1 MLRLAALAGSVRP
14 DEARRLGGRGGYLHP
29 RRECLD
35 RFARA
40 KTREFRSLRV
50 PLDRGAREL
59 ITRML
64 QERLD
69 SRIALE

>member
-1 MLRLAALAGSVRP
+1 MVRLAAVDGVVRA
-14 DEARRLGGRGGYLHP
+14 DQRRRLGGRGGYLHP

-35 RFARA
+35 RFARSR
-40 KTREFRSLRV
+40 TREYRSLRV
-50 PLDRGAREL
+50 VLARAARDL

-69 SRIALE
+69 SGGAL